1 MEKSFCSQSL
11 PNIMSLINE
20 LMLYTRKLCFPI
32 GRFVSMSS
40 IYELKT
46 NIFLIRMQ
54 LMKLYKEQP
63 ELTSQF
69 DVSKVKNN
77 LQVTGSFG
85 PVCQLWSIKLKCMRD
100 SKQQH
105 KLLKVTRNTTNRD
118 KHINE
123 ASKQAFANNLFK
135 LSCKYTRDM
144 LFKWKICFNVFN
156 IRT

>member
-46 NIFLIRMQ
+46 NIFLIKMQ

-69 DVSKVKNN
+69 DVSKVKKQPSSDRFIWTS
-77 LQVTGSFG
+77 LPTS
-85 PVCQLWSIKLKCMRD
+85 SIKLKCMRD

-123 ASKQAFANNLFK
+123 ASKQAFANNLFE
-135 LSCKYTRDM
+135 LSCKYTQDM